1 MSMRLIDKVRVEVR
15 AGRGGN
21 GIVAYTAHKL
31 KRLLGPGIPSGGNG
45 GRGGDISIVAKS
57 NVRSLGSVSPVI
69 TAGNG
74 GNGRKERVNG
84 SPGEDI
90 VVNVPIGVTVFD
102 EEKKSI
108 IMDLDKP
115 DQSVVVAVGGSGGR
129 GNNRARPHECTE
141 GEPGV
146 RRKLILELKTIADIG
161 LVGFPNAGKSSLL
174 RFISRATPQVASYP
188 FTTLAP
194 FVGTVEVPGLDIK
207 VTVAD
212 LPGLVEEAHL
222 NRGMGHEFLRHIE
235 RTKALLFVLDSTG
248 QHWNPKEVSSMGSM
262 EEILSVLRNEVELYD
277 EQLGKKPW
285 GVVVNK
291 LDPEAGET
299 DLAGRLKSVDDLNS
313 NLTKRG
319 PDTFKGV
326 VAISAKYG
334 IGQAALMQLIRKVMH
349 RSNS

>member
-1 MSMRLIDKVRVEVR
+1 MRLIDKVRVEVR
-15 AGRGGN
+15 AGRGGD

-31 KRLLGPGIPSGGNG
+31 KRLLGPGMPCGGNG

-57 NVRSLGSVSPVI
+57 NVRSLGSVPPVI

-84 SPGEDI
+84 TAGEDI
-90 VVNVPIGVTVFD
+90 VVNVPVGVTVFD

-108 IMDLDKP
+108 IMDLDKA

-129 GNNRARPHECTE
+129 GNNRARPHERTM
-141 GEPGV
+141 GEAGV
-146 RRKLILELKTIADIG
+146 KRKLILELKTIADIG

-174 RFISRATPQVASYP
+174 RFISRASPKVASYP

-194 FVGTVEVPGLDIK
+194 FVGTVEVPGLENR

-262 EEILSVLRNEVELYD
+262 EDILSVLRDEIELYD
-277 EQLGKKPW
+277 AQLAMKPW

-291 LDPEAGET
+291 LDPEAGEA
-299 DLAGRLKSVDDLNS
+299 DLARRLKAADALNS
-313 NLTKRG
+313 NLINSC
-319 PDTFKGV
+319 PDTFKGLV
-326 VAISAKYG
+326 SISAKYG
-334 IGQAALMQLIRKVMH
+334 IGQVALMQLIRKLML
-349 RSNS
+349 RPNS